1 MGGMNRNDSLP
12 ALLEELPHNT
22 VGWLLVGGLTLVTA
36 AQFATMVPVMV
47 GVATLMLGSTLAVR
61 DRVPPQL
68 RLLAMSAN
76 LIVYLLL
83 YGLFFG
89 ALVHQAT
96 LWMPIA
102 PPWFRL
108 TDLGASFWLVI
119 LSLQIGVRQ
128 IQAAM

>member
-1 MGGMNRNDSLP
+1 MGRMDRNDSLP
-12 ALLEELPHNT
+12 AFLEQLPHNT
-22 VGWLLVGGLTLVTA
+22 VGWLLVGGLSLVTA
-36 AQFATMVPVMV
+36 AQFFTMVPVML
-47 GVATLMLGSTLAVR
+47 GVAVLMLGSTLAVR

-68 RLLAMSAN
+68 RLLAMSTN

-96 LWMPIA
+96 LWVPIA

-108 TDLGASFWLVI
+108 TDLGASLWLVI
-119 LSLQIGVRQ
+119 LSLQVGVRQ
-128 IQAAM
+128 IQAAQ